1 MYNGSKIPVVG
12 KRSLTVAH
20 ESNSFKVS
28 FIILD
33 SDPVPILGLKK
44 SEHLQLMKRI
54 RRIETNNEKFIS
66 EFHVVLEKGDVKPV
80 VTPVRKN
87 PHALKKIKKEFQRMV
102 DLDLIELIKK
112 PTD

>member
-1 MYNGSKIPVVG
+1 MYNGWEIPVVG
-12 KRSLTVAH
+12 KRSLALAH

-33 SDPVPILGLKK
+33 SDLIPILGLKK

-54 RRIETNNEKFIS
+54 GRIEINNEKFIS
-66 EFHVVLEKGDVKPV
+66 EFHVVLEKGNVKPV

-87 PHALKKIKKEFQRMV
+87 PHALKKIKKRIPKN
-102 DLDLIELIKK
+102 D
-112 PTD
+112 